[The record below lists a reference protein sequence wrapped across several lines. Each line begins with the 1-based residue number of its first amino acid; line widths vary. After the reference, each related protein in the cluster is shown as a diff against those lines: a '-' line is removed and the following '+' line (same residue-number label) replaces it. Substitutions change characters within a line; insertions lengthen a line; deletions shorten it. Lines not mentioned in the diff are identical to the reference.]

1 MRTYALDPQKSSF
14 RPFDETRGVALAG
27 NASQAC
33 VGRFQASTGQ
43 PETTRTTPRRDGRQC
58 SSRQEQNKSDFSR
71 VVSRYKVA
79 KTQRAITTY
88 RSVRVCGTRVGHS
101 TNAAIEK
108 LASGR
113 VRFTGLNWC
122 GCGSVCL
129 TCAERRA
136 KEHADRIE
144 GILAEAEKE
153 GLVVLFLTS
162 TLNSRNNA
170 GQFGEFWTNL
180 QKVWRSTFTP
190 AFKDRHG
197 IVGIVKAADWTLSRK
212 RTLHAHFHSLLLI
225 DPLKSWNLAGFK
237 KELFSRWDRFAFKRT
252 GLRAL
257 EAAQD
262 IQQISGA
269 GVSTY
274 LVKAFEALE
283 VSSTAKRSASW
294 SWSLRE
300 LVEEIA
306 LTGDADLVRAYQQI
320 EAALKGKRRIG
331 YSGKA
336 KDWRRDD
343 DELVEETDPVVQRT
357 IIPDAI
363 WEAFSSVKCKLHL
376 AFKLGGIAEE
386 YFINLC
392 ELVSVDG
399 CFLDREEIEEHR
411 RVFDKAFDFDF
422 NKMIDF
428 PLKL

>member
-1 MRTYALDPQKSSF
+1 MRTYALPSQKSSF
-14 RPFDETRGVALAG
+14 TPFDETRGVALAG
-27 NASQAC
+27 NGSPAC

-43 PETTRTTPRRDGRQC
+43 QDTTRTTTRRDGRQGSR
-58 SSRQEQNKSDFSR
+58 SSDLNKSDFSR
-71 VVSRYKVA
+71 IVSRYKVA

-88 RSVRVCGTRVGHS
+88 RSVKVCGTRVGHR

-108 LASGR
+108 LESGR

-136 KEHADRIE
+136 REHADRIDH
-144 GILAEAEKE
+144 ILAEAEKE
-153 GLVVLFLTS
+153 GLAVLFLTS

-170 GQFGEFWTNL
+170 GQFGEFWDNL

-190 AFKDRHG
+190 AFKGRHG
-197 IVGIVKAADWTLSRK
+197 VVGIVKAADWTLSRR
-212 RTLHAHFHSLLLI
+212 RTLHAHLHSLLLI
-225 DPLKSWNLAGFK
+225 DPLKGWDLAGFK

-257 EAAQD
+257 EAGQD
-262 IQQISGA
+262 LQQISGA

-283 VSSTAKRSASW
+283 VSSTTKRSATW

-300 LVEEIA
+300 LLEEIA
-306 LTGDADLVRAYQQI
+306 LTGDKSLIRSYQQI
-320 EAALKGKRRIG
+320 ELALKGKRRIG

-343 DELVEETDPVVQRT
+343 AAEKEDADPVAQRT
-357 IIPDAI
+357 IIPDPI
-363 WEAFSSVKCKLHL
+363 WDAFSSRQPKLHF

-399 CFLDREEIEEHR
+399 CFLDREEIEEHI
-411 RVFDKAFDFDF
+411 RVFDKALDYDFD
-422 NKMIDF
+422 KILDF
-428 PLKL
+428 PLRL